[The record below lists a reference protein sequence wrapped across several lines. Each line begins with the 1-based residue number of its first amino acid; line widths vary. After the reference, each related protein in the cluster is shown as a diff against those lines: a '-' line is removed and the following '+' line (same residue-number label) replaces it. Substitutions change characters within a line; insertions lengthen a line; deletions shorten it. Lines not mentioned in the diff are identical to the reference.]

1 MQILKKYA
9 VFLIVS
15 IITGGMITS
24 YFEEYQRSKL
34 VPIRNLIVLGT
45 WQSHS
50 EDLIPVSRYRSGEGV
65 NPVHVAETTRST
77 ALRVLEAPSAP
88 VVISPIEARKLL
100 DIADYFVETAQER
113 RYCDSIFYVWTY
125 DFDYPIY
132 KLRALWISGMA
143 QGHVIEVML
152 AAHAITGDE
161 NYLETARLAAN
172 AMAVPIEYGGV
183 AIDLGEG
190 LWFEEYAQPGVTPPR
205 VLNGHNFALSGLY
218 YLSLVDGDY
227 RRLFDLGVLGL
238 ESLLPEF
245 DKQIWSMY
253 DLQGIPANRKYQRIH
268 VMQLR
273 ELYNLTRRET
283 LLFYEKRFSV
293 QLYFP
298 FSAFYR
304 VITYPNTFLV
314 VILGGN
320 ILVVFICEVT
330 GSLVFQKLRRSRRC
344 GLKSAFGTS
353 KVGGKD

>member
-1 MQILKKYA
+1 MKVLKKYV
-9 VFLIVS
+9 VFLMIS

-34 VPIRNLIVLGT
+34 VPVRNLIVLGT

-50 EDLIPVSRYRSGEGV
+50 EDPIPVSRYRSGEGV
-65 NPVHVAETTRST
+65 NPVHVAETVRDT
-77 ALRVLEAPSAP
+77 ALRILEAQSDPA
-88 VVISPIEARKLL
+88 VISPTEAQKLL
-100 DIADYFVETAQER
+100 DIADYFVETAQDR
-113 RYCDSIFYVWTY
+113 RYHDSAFYVWTY

-161 NYLETARLAAN
+161 HYLEMARLAAN

-183 AIDLGEG
+183 AIDLSEG

-218 YLSLVDGDY
+218 YLSLADGDY
-227 RRLFDLGVLGL
+227 RRLFDLGISGL

-245 DKQIWSMY
+245 DKRIWSMY

-273 ELYNLTRRET
+273 ELYNRTERER
-283 LLFYEKRFSV
+283 LLFYAQRFSI

-314 VILGGN
+314 IILGGN
-320 ILVVFICEVT
+320 IVVVFGLEVA
-330 GSLVFQKLRRSRRC
+330 GLFVFQRLKKSRRSR
-344 GLKSAFGTS
+344 
-353 KVGGKD
+353 